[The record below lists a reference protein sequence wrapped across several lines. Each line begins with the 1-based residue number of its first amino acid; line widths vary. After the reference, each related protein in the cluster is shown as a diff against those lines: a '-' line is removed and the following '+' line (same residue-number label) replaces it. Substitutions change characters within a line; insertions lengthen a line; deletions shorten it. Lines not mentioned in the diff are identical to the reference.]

1 MSANKSFDRYI
12 KSEKGKAAIAASRAK
27 NVVKVTTEFRRST
40 DKDILEYLPEH
51 DRPAFIRSS
60 IRIAHATT
68 SNLFDAARVV
78 SRILKIEQP
87 RIVFCGASEMPTST
101 SSAKSEI
108 SDEEVVVYLN
118 IEKHDE
124 PLEFSLIHELR
135 HIFQYQYFLSHDD
148 YRAEIWESEFNS
160 PAPKNLREYNLR
172 DIELDA
178 NAFAAAIYFLPREC
192 TKARL
197 RAFTDFLFFMLDDD
211 IKNKIFARALRFLHV
226 K

>member
-12 KSEKGKAAIAASRAK
+12 KSEKGKAAVAASRAK

-40 DKDILEYLPEH
+40 DKDILEYLPEQ

-87 RIVFCGASEMPTST
+87 RIVFCGAEKMPTPT

-108 SDEEVVVYLN
+108 SDEEVIVYIN

-135 HIFQYQYFLSHDD
+135 HIFQYQYFITHDD
-148 YRAEIWESEFNS
+148 YRAELWESEFNS

-178 NAFAAAIYFLPREC
+178 NAFASANYFLPRE
-192 TKARL
+192 
-197 RAFTDFLFFMLDDD
+197 
-211 IKNKIFARALRFLHV
+211 
-226 K
+226 

>member
-12 KSEKGKAAIAASRAK
+12 KSEKGKAVIAASRAK

-40 DKDILEYLPEH
+40 DKDILEYLPDH
-51 DRPAFIRSS
+51 NRPAFIRSS

-87 RIVFCGASEMPTST
+87 RIIFCGASEMPTPT

-108 SDEEVVVYLN
+108 ADDEVIVYLN
-118 IEKHDE
+118 VEKHDE
-124 PLEFSLIHELR
+124 PLEFSLFHELR

-148 YRAEIWESEFNS
+148 DRAELWESEFNS

-172 DIELDA
+172 DIEIDA
-178 NAFAAAIYFLPREC
+178 NAFASAIYFLPREC
-192 TKARL
+192 TNSRL
-197 RAFTDFLFFMLDDD
+197 RAFIDFLFFMLDDD
-211 IKNKIFARALRFLHV
+211 IKNKIFEHAMAFLDV